1 MGAFDWYLKQQ
12 PSINLRK
19 VKFKHYEQSWSTMK
33 TLVLPPITQLL
44 ISVNLKLHKQSPKAN
59 YQSIFV

>member
-19 VKFKHYEQSWSTMK
+19 VKFKHYEQSWITMK
-33 TLVLPPITQLL
+33 TLVLPPITHAVAY
-44 ISVNLKLHKQSPKAN
+44 IGQSKIP
-59 YQSIFV
+59 